1 MATGR
6 LTEGMLRTFLMDR
19 PELNSL
25 LRGVRWS
32 PEEIEAAM
40 VFAVGYFNESSPSTG
55 NSYTVES
62 FPFTF
67 AWLTGVAGHLLKSA
81 AINETSN
88 NISYQLDG
96 VQVNDRDK
104 GELFA
109 RMGQQYWD
117 EFKLMTAN
125 IKMQQNV
132 SAAFGSNRSEWSNM
146 IR

>member
-1 MATGR
+1 
-6 LTEGMLRTFLMDR
+6 MDK

-32 PEEIEAAM
+32 PEEIESALT
-40 VFAVGYFNESSPSTG
+40 FCVGYFNESSPSTG
-55 NSYTVES
+55 SSYTIEN
-62 FPFTF
+62 FPFQF
-67 AWLTGVAGHLLKSA
+67 AWLTGTTGHLLKSA
-81 AINETSN
+81 SINESSN
-88 NISYQLDG
+88 NITYALDG

-132 SAAFGSNRSEWSNM
+132 SAAYGSNRSEWSNM